1 MVAPNVSCA
10 SILKIQKKRTKVT
23 PPTDRS
29 HVSSEIVPLST
40 VVTSVMARK
49 QAQEPFPKSVH
60 PLAAQLSGPDSQAS
74 LHLSVDETKDAFSG
88 KEALPAKDTPRVGVE
103 H

>member
-1 MVAPNVSCA
+1 MVAPNVYCA
-10 SILKIQKKRTKVT
+10 SILDTKEGGRKSRTT
-23 PPTDRS
+23 FTALTYLPS
-29 HVSSEIVPLST
+29 LPLST

-49 QAQEPFPKSVH
+49 QAQEPFPNSVH
-60 PLAAQLSGPDSQAS
+60 PLAAQLSGPLSQAS
-74 LHLSVDETKDAFSG
+74 LHPSVDETKDAFSG

>member
-1 MVAPNVSCA
+1 M
-10 SILKIQKKRTKVT
+10 
-23 PPTDRS
+23 D
-29 HVSSEIVPLST
+29 
-40 VVTSVMARK
+40 RK

-74 LHLSVDETKDAFSG
+74 LHPSVDEAERFFDSMKDVFPM
-88 KEALPAKDTPRVGVE
+88 KEALPAKETPRVGVA